1 MEFKV
6 NNYTSLKKIFSHYAL
21 PSDRETQ
28 IKKKIF
34 QYQINF
40 EIG

>member
-28 IKKKIF
+28 IKKKYFNTKLILK
-34 QYQINF
+34 
-40 EIG
+40 